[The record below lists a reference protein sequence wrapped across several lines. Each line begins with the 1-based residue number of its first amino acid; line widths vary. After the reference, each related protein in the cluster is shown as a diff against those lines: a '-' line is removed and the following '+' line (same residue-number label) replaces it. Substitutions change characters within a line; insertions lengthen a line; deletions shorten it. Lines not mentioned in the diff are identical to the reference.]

1 MREVYADHAATTRVV
16 PEALAAL
23 AGLGA
28 VAVRAQRLRAGLLA
42 ACPQTRLNGDAAR
55 RAPVIVNRC
64 FRGVDGEALL
74 HELDREGISVSTGS
88 ACSAASPGPSH
99 VLTAMGLPPADAHAS
114 VRFSLGEGNDEA
126 DIDWILEA
134 TPAAI
139 ARLRAMNDPGVRR
152 SA

>member
-1 MREVYADHAATTRVV
+1 
-16 PEALAAL
+16 
-23 AGLGA
+23 
-28 VAVRAQRLRAGLLA
+28 
-42 ACPQTRLNGDAAR
+42 
-55 RAPVIVNRC
+55 
-64 FRGVDGEALL
+64 
-74 HELDREGISVSTGS
+74 
-88 ACSAASPGPSH
+88 
-99 VLTAMGLPPADAHAS
+99 MGLPAAEAHAS